1 MMNKKILVF
10 PCGSEIALEIHRSL
24 AYAKEVSLW
33 GASTRNDHGSFIYE
47 NYIEGIPHVSDP
59 SFVEAITRC
68 VREEQVDYLFP
79 AYDPVIFKL
88 ARAKHDGEF
97 PCGLLTSPWAA
108 SQVCLS
114 KKRTHDLFRD
124 LVPMP
129 RHYASPGQVECYPVW
144 LKPEYGSGSKGACR
158 ANTLEDVRFH
168 LEKDPSLAIF
178 EYLPGKEYTVDCF
191 TDRHRKLVFVGGR
204 ERERIS
210 DGISI
215 RTYPVADPQFQ
226 RMAQVIN
233 STLPLRGAWFFQV
246 KADDAG
252 ECKLMEIGP
261 RISGSMGLYR
271 NLGVNFALMSIYD
284 AEGHDVAPLV
294 NAYDLIYD
302 RALYGRYRQTG
313 LAYQAVYTDLD
324 DCLIVHGKLNM
335 MLLTFLYQCVARR
348 IRIVL
353 LTRHAGDPRATLS
366 RYRLENLFDEVIHL
380 TDRAQRKSDVVPADA
395 LFIDDSFGE
404 RQDVAQRLGIPVFSP
419 DMVESLV
426 AAH

>member
-33 GASTRNDHGSFIYE
+33 GASTRNDHGSFVYG

-59 SFVEAITRC
+59 SFVEAIARC

-88 ARAKHDGEF
+88 ARAKHDGAF
-97 PCGLLTSPWAA
+97 PCGLLTSPWETCR
-108 SQVCLS
+108 VCLS
-114 KKRTHDLFRD
+114 KKRTHDLFKD

-129 RHYASPGQVECYPVW
+129 RHYASVEQVDGYPVW
-144 LKPEYGSGSKGACR
+144 LKPEYGSGSKGACG
-158 ANTLEDVRFH
+158 ANSRDEVQFYLA
-168 LEKDPSLAIF
+168 KDPSLAIF
-178 EYLPGKEYTVDCF
+178 EYLPGREYTVDCF
-191 TDRHRKLVFVGGR
+191 TDRHGNLVFAGGR

-210 DGISI
+210 NGISI
-215 RTYPVADPQFQ
+215 RTYPVANPQFQ
-226 RMAQVIN
+226 RMAQIIN
-233 STLPLRGAWFFQV
+233 NTLALRGAWFFQV
-246 KADDAG
+246 KADGAG
-252 ECKLMEIGP
+252 ECKLIEIGP
-261 RISGSMGLYR
+261 RVSGAMGLYR
-271 NLGVNFALMSIYD
+271 NVGVNFALMTLYD
-284 AEGHDVAPLV
+284 AEGYDVAPIV

-302 RALYGRYRQTG
+302 RALVGRYRQTG

-324 DCLIVHGKLNM
+324 DCLIVHGKLNV

-353 LTRHAGDPRATLS
+353 LTRHAGDPCATLR

-380 TDRAQRKSDVVPADA
+380 TDRARRKSDVIPADA

-404 RQDVAQRLGIPVFSP
+404 RQDVARRLGIPVFSP

-426 AAH
+426 AAG